1 MQGNLDQFYT
11 NPCVATKCFEEV
23 QGIVGDTS
31 VAYIEPA
38 AGSGSFFSLLPEKS
52 RIGVDVDPKC
62 PGVKEMDFFDFT
74 YEKDDKCAVVIG
86 NPPFGRVSSLAIKF
100 FNHSAKF
107 ADYICFIV
115 PRTFKRVSVHNK
127 LSLNFH
133 LVCSRDLPEKG
144 CFIPDINAKCCFQIW
159 KKLRLERCKV
169 FLPITCDDFAF
180 VKYGPKD
187 SKGQPTVPLLKDFDF
202 TIKAF
207 GSNCGK
213 IFTENLENLR
223 PKSYHFIKSKI
234 DTLNL
239 MNSLESLDYSISLD
253 TVRQNSLGKA
263 DLVALYLSGKN

>member
-11 NPCVATKCFEEV
+11 NPDVATRCFEEV
-23 QGIVGDTS
+23 KQISGL
-31 VAYIEPA
+31 AEAFYIEPA
-38 AGSGSFFSLLPEKS
+38 AGTGSFFSLLPESS
-52 RIGVDVDPKC
+52 RIGVDLDPKC
-62 PGVKEMDFFDFT
+62 SGVAQMDFFDFT
-74 YEKDDKCAVVIG
+74 YEKGDKLVVVIG

-107 ADYICFIV
+107 ADYIAFIV

-127 LSLNFH
+127 LDLRFH
-133 LVCSRDLPEKG
+133 LLSNANLPEKG
-144 CFIPDINAKCCFQIW
+144 CFSPDINAKCCFQIW
-159 KKLRLERCKV
+159 EKRDTPRCRV
-169 FLPITCDDFAF
+169 ILPITCDDFTF

-187 SKGQPTVPLLKDFDF
+187 FKRQPTVPLLKDFDF
-202 TIKAF
+202 AIKAF

-234 DTLNL
+234 DALVL
-239 MNSLESLDYSISLD
+239 MNRLESLDYSISLD

-263 DLVALYLSGKN
+263 ELVAVYLSGKN